1 MLFQE
6 DKRRKQSRLQISK
19 QTTKF
24 FTNLTSL
31 IASDI
36 PLSQLCIKL
45 SFQGGASG
53 KEPTC
58 QCRRCNRIK
67 VQSLGR
73 KNALEKGMATHSC
86 ILAWRHLDRGTWR
99 ATVHRVAQ
107 IWTQLKQL
115 STHAW
120 FVNSHCQS

>member
-6 DKRRKQSRLQISK
+6 DKRRKQSKLQISK

-36 PLSQLCIKL
+36 PLSQLCTQL

-58 QCRRCNRIK
+58 QCRRCNK
-67 VQSLGR
+67 LKAQSLGR
-73 KNALEKGMATHSC
+73 KNPLEKGMATHSC
-86 ILAWRHLDRGTWR
+86 ILAWRILDRGAWW

-107 IWTQLKQL
+107 SWTQLKQL